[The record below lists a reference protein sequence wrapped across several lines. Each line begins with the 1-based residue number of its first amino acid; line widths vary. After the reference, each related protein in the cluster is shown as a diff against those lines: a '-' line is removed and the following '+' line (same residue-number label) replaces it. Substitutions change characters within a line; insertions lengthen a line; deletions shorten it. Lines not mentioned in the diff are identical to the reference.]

1 METSGPSTWPIPF
14 TDGVPGPPTTAS
26 RTVKPGLRRYR
37 QVRDDA
43 SRSRRVGRV
52 NMPAAGGK
60 DDLPAPAAQ
69 RWRLDHAFGTRRHLG
84 PVPDMLQVRLFG
96 RCLRDYW
103 IRALQEAYGVGGDMR

>member
-1 METSGPSTWPIPF
+1 VGPSTRPSPL
-14 TDGVPGPPTTAS
+14 TDDVTAPPTTAP
-26 RTVKPGLRRYR
+26 RTGKPGLDRCR

-43 SRSRRVGRV
+43 FRSRRVGRV

-60 DDLPAPAAQ
+60 DDLPVPAEQ

-103 IRALQEAYGVGGDMR
+103 IQASQEARGVGGDMR